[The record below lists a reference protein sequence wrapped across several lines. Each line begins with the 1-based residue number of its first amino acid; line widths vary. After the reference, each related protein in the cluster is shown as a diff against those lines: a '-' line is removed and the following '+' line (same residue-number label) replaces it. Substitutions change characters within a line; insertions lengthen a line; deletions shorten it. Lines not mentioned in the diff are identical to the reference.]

1 MKIVISME
9 MEDNKLK
16 NIENILKEV
25 LKNIKPSKEEMERL
39 QKMANTIIKEI
50 WNIVKENNY
59 PVLDVLLVGS
69 SARNTNLKDDYDID
83 IFILFDK
90 KVSED
95 ELESIG
101 LDIGVKVIEKLNG
114 FYEINYASHPY
125 VKGKVDRYD
134 VDIVPCYK
142 INFGEKIIS
151 AVDRTPLH
159 HKFLKDRLNEK
170 LCDEVRLLKAFL
182 KSLGLYGSDV
192 KTKGFSGYLCE
203 LLILHYKSFINLLKD
218 VQNWK
223 LKKIIILDDIFKLYE
238 NVDIKNLKKFDNSLV
253 VYDPV
258 DLNRNVA
265 SPLSKENYCKFIF
278 YSQRFLKNPSIEFFK
293 DYKEKINKILED
305 REHGYRLVLKIPRK
319 DVVDDIIYPQMEKL
333 QKSINKIIAKNEF
346 VILESK
352 CFADDNYCYLY
363 WEFLVYKLPK
373 VALRE
378 GPEIFKKERVEKFL
392 KKYEKVFIKNCK
404 LFAYTERKYCHI
416 IDLFKDIVNG
426 NLQNISI
433 PKYVDP
439 KKGEIEELSNY
450 G

>member
-1 MKIVISME
+1 MII
-9 MEDNKLK
+9 L
-16 NIENILKEV
+16 IEEIFKEV
-25 LKNIKPSKEEMERL
+25 LKEIKPSKTEMEKL
-39 QKMANTIIKEI
+39 KIKANEIIDKI
-50 WNIVKENNY
+50 WEVIKENNY
-59 PVLDVLLVGS
+59 PVLEVLLVGS

-90 KVSED
+90 STSED
-95 ELESIG
+95 ELEEMGLNIG
-101 LDIGVKVIEKLNG
+101 IETIKRLNG
-114 FYEINYASHPY
+114 SYKINYASHPY
-125 VKGKVDRYD
+125 VNGKVDEYE

-142 INFGEKIIS
+142 IDFGEKIIS

-203 LLILHYKSFINLLKD
+203 LLILHYGSFINLLKD
-218 VQNWK
+218 AQNWK
-223 LKKIIILDDIFKLYE
+223 IGKKIILKDIFEIYKD
-238 NVDIKNLKKFDNSLV
+238 VDINKLKKFEEPFV

-265 SPLSKENYCKFIF
+265 SPLSKENFCEFIF
-278 YSQRFLKNPSIEFFK
+278 YAREFLKNPSIEFFK
-293 DYKEKINKILED
+293 DYAKKLEKILED
-305 REHGYRLVLKIPRK
+305 REHGYRLILKIPRE

-333 QKSINKIIAKNEF
+333 QKSINKAITKNEF
-346 VILESK
+346 VILDSK
-352 CFADDNYCYLY
+352 CFADEDYCYLY
-363 WEFLVYKLPK
+363 WEFLVHKLPR

-378 GPEIFKKERVEKFL
+378 GPPIFEKERAERFL
-392 KKYEKVFIKNCK
+392 KKYDKVFIKDCK
-404 LFAYTERKYCHI
+404 LFAYTERKYYHI

-433 PKYVDP
+433 PKYVNP
-439 KKGEIEELSNY
+439 RKGEIIEL
-450 G
+450 

>member
-1 MKIVISME
+1 ME
-9 MEDNKLK
+9 MD
-16 NIENILKEV
+16 IENILKEV

-95 ELESIG
+95 ELEEIG
-101 LDIGVKVIEKLNG
+101 IMIGVTTIKRLNG
-114 FYEINYASHPY
+114 SYEINYASHPY

-223 LKKIIILDDIFKLYE
+223 LKKIIILEDIFKLYK
-238 NVDIKNLKKFDNSLV
+238 NIDTKNLKKFDDPLV

-265 SPLSKENYCKFIF
+265 SPLSKENFCKFIF

-293 DYKEKINKILED
+293 NYKEKINKILED
-305 REHGYRLVLKIPRK
+305 REHGYRLILKIPREN
-319 DVVDDIIYPQMEKL
+319 VVDDIIYPQMEKL
-333 QKSINKIIAKNEF
+333 QKSINKIITKNEF
-346 VILESK
+346 IILESK

-392 KKYEKVFIKNCK
+392 KKYDKVFIKDCK

-416 IDLFKDIVNG
+416 IDLFKDIING
-426 NLQNISI
+426 NIQNISI
-433 PKYVDP
+433 PKYVNP
-439 KKGEIEELSNY
+439 KKGEIKELSNY